1 MCSKKMPK
9 IPVETISSN
18 ILKPKTNLQNTKK
31 PQILPQTLKNH
42 NASLLKSSANPL
54 PIKCNFLVQ
63 ETEHHVMSSVT
74 QTVIS
79 SKLPLCSTS
88 KLKEMC
94 LSLKKLTAKESLLKN
109 QRAIENCR
117 TRLSDFSVFKIVS
130 NKPTQRKL
138 LAIHNLTNKPVFLTE
153 EPLTDA
159 LLFSSK
165 LEFLNKAAQLPFAL
179 QVFQPF
185 QDNDK
190 QFIVSEFCKHG
201 SLLNYLHNHPPSSL
215 TLKFLL
221 YQILSG
227 IQSFNDNRLLV
238 FDFKWNDVLI
248 DENLK
253 PRFKQLDFK
262 HNQDF
267 RQSRKTLVH
276 DLING
281 PMFTPSPAIET
292 KSHFQRLTVR
302 KLGDLIHQL
311 IRKNFTRN
319 DSIKKPNLAKQV
331 SSECRQDEHEDES
344 FIQFASVF
352 YGNMSDLSQVIQ
364 VALDHSFF
372 HETKPL
378 LTSAML
384 HAQLSISS
392 PDVLR
397 IFYVNSLL
405 RLGHQKDF
413 IEYCLSVEKDNP
425 FKTGLRIFNN

>member
-1 MCSKKMPK
+1 MPE

-31 PQILPQTLKNH
+31 PQLSSQIQKNR
-42 NASLLKSSANPL
+42 NTSLLKSSTNPL
-54 PIKCNFLVQ
+54 SIKCNLLVQ
-63 ETEHHVMSSVT
+63 ETGHHIMSSSTKSVL
-74 QTVIS
+74 S
-79 SKLPLCSTS
+79 PKLLLCSTS
-88 KLKEMC
+88 KLKEMFF
-94 LSLKKLTAKESLLKN
+94 SLKKLTAKESLLKN

-117 TRLSDFSVFKIVS
+117 TRFSDFSVFKIVS
-130 NKPTQRKL
+130 SKPTQRKL
-138 LAIHNLTNKPVFLTE
+138 SAIHNLTHKPVFLTE
-153 EPLTDA
+153 EPLTEA

-179 QVFQPF
+179 QVFQSF

-201 SLLNYLHNHPPSSL
+201 SLLNYLHNHPPSPL

-221 YQILSG
+221 YQILNG
-227 IQSFNDNRLLV
+227 IQSFNDHSLLV
-238 FDFKWNDVLI
+238 FDFQWNDILI

-267 RQSRKTLVH
+267 RQSRKTMVH

-281 PMFTPSPAIET
+281 PVFTPSPLIET

-319 DSIKKPNLAKQV
+319 DSIKKPNMAKQV
-331 SSECRQDEHEDES
+331 SFESRQDEHEDES
-344 FIQFASVF
+344 FIQFASGF
-352 YGNMSDLSQVIQ
+352 YGKMSDLSQVLQ
-364 VALDHSFF
+364 VALDHPFF
-372 HETKPL
+372 HEAKSL
-378 LTSAML
+378 STSAKL
-384 HAQLSISS
+384 HAQLSMSS

-405 RLGHQKDF
+405 RLGYEKDF
-413 IEYCLSVEKDNP
+413 IEYCLSVKKNNP
-425 FKTGLRIFNN
+425 FKTGFLIFSN